1 MPKVTLAQYP
11 TPLEPAPRLAAAL
24 GLGPDDLWIKRDD
37 LLGPGGGGNKVRK
50 LEWLCGAAIEAG
62 ATTLVTSGAAQSNHA
77 RLTAAAGA
85 RLGLDVVLVLAGAP
99 QSNDNGNI
107 VLDGLFG
114 ARIVWAGT
122 DPLDERAAET
132 AAELGE
138 GALLIPF
145 GGTSLD
151 SVEGYVTCADEIL
164 AEIPAVNT
172 IVAAVGS
179 GGTMAGLVRRLG
191 AERVLGID
199 CGAVSDPVDR
209 VLHFA
214 NRPIDREQLTVR
226 HDLVGEG
233 YAVLSDS
240 VAAAMTLVARTE
252 GLVLDPVYSG
262 RAAAGL
268 VAAVEDSTIKAGE
281 RTVLL
286 HSGGLP
292 GLFGHRGAVEFG
304 LREAGYPH

>member
-1 MPKVTLAQYP
+1 MPKVTLSQYP

-24 GLGPDDLWIKRDD
+24 GLGPDELWIKRDD

-50 LEWLCGAAIEAG
+50 LEWLIGSAIEAG

-85 RLGLDVVLVLAGAP
+85 RLGLDVVLILAGAP
-99 QSNDNGNI
+99 QSNENGNI

-122 DPLDERAAET
+122 DSLDERAAET

-138 GALLIPF
+138 EASLIPF

-151 SVEGYVTCADEIL
+151 SVEGYVSCADEIL

-191 AERVLGID
+191 PERVLGID

-214 NRPIDREQLTVR
+214 DRPIDREQLRVR

-286 HSGGLP
+286 HTGGLP
-292 GLFGHRGAVEFG
+292 GLFGHRGAVELG
-304 LREAGYPH
+304 LRQAGYPH